1 MTLVHA
7 IEERIRDAPL
17 SVHLATSVD
26 DRPHVAP
33 VWYGYR
39 DGTISVLTGGK
50 KLENVRQNP
59 RVGLS
64 IERTDGHGGVE
75 WAVTILGRATV
86 IDDPERM
93 QEARGWIFDA
103 YDDDGSD
110 EGAEEATDD
119 DETDDIETDDVET
132 DGGETDGV
140 ETNDVET
147 DGGDDSS
154 DYALL
159 EIAIGSATLQSYE

>member
-1 MTLVHA
+1 MTLA
-7 IEERIRDAPL
+7 PEIEERIRDAPL

-39 DGTISVLTGGK
+39 DGTVSVLTGGK

-75 WAVTILGRATV
+75 WTVTMLGRATV
-86 IDDPERM
+86 VDDPDRM
-93 QEARGWIFDA
+93 QGAHGWIFDA
-103 YDDDGSD
+103 YEDGGS
-110 EGAEEATDD
+110 EEASDGASN
-119 DETDDIETDDVET
+119 EENDDV
-132 DGGETDGV
+132 V
-140 ETNDVET
+140 T
-147 DGGDDSS
+147 DGGDGSS
-154 DYALL
+154 DSALL
-159 EIAIGSATLQSYE
+159 EIAIGSTTLQSYE